1 MTLGVPIEAIVVQ
14 NARGLHDTIAEDN
27 RRDRTMT
34 TVKTAG
40 RKPEWLKIKIQGGRP
55 FQEVEELL
63 RRARGPPGAGSPRRA
78 RE

>member
-34 TVKTAG
+34 TAKTAV

-63 RRARGPPGAGSPRRA
+63 RGLHLNTVC
-78 RE
+78 